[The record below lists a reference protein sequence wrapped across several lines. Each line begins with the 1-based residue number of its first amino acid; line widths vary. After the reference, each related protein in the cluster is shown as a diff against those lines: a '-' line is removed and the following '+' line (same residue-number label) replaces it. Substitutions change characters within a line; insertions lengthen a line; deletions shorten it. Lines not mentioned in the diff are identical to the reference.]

1 MMKAFLNVWLQTMK
15 PVRDPV
21 MLENTASESVEK
33 NEKFQ
38 AEKEKRMRRE
48 SQECEKILQLILSL
62 QMPAHTVLNAVNLM
76 IEENSWS

>member
-1 MMKAFLNVWLQTMK
+1 MK

-62 QMPAHTVLNAVNLM
+62 QMPAHTVLSAVNLM